1 MDKQIPSLCYGGDS
15 FDSSSVHHLKVFPS
29 SIYTQLFSPEK
40 EQEINLSFSQILLEV
55 LQ

>member
-15 FDSSSVHHLKVFPS
+15 FDSSSVHHLKVFLS
-29 SIYTQLFSPEK
+29 SIYTQLFIPEK